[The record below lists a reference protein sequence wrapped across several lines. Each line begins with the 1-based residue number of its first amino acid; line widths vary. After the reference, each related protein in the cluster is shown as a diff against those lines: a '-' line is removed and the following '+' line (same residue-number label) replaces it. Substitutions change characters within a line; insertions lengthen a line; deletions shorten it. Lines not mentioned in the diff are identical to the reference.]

1 MGKFESATDNN
12 VGIKQAK
19 RGMGWC
25 ETYLRF
31 LAARK
36 GKIFGPPLE
45 YCADYINSADDYIRK
60 LESRLAQVE
69 RERDAAVHDL
79 GRNWKCEICKKRR
92 EPINKCP
99 YYTDCGLGY
108 IHWEWRGV
116 CDENTEEKP

>member
-36 GKIFGPPLE
+36 GKIFGPALE

-69 RERDAAVHDL
+69 RERDAAVFDIAVCKL
-79 GRNWKCEICKKRR
+79 CRTCEEDATTSDYGSAR
-92 EPINKCP
+92 
-99 YYTDCGLGY
+99 
-108 IHWEWRGV
+108 
-116 CDENTEEKP
+116 

>member
-1 MGKFESATDNN
+1 MKTTEEIKRDAETCMNHPYMESCNSCRLYGECR
-12 VGIKQAK
+12 GISDRIVKELYDLVQH
-19 RGMGWC
+19 
-25 ETYLRF
+25 Y
-31 LAARK
+31 
-36 GKIFGPPLE
+36 
-45 YCADYINSADDYIRK
+45 
-60 LESRLAQVE
+60 ESRLEQTE

-92 EPINKCP
+92 KPITKCP